1 MPEPAARDRRQ
12 VRQSRARVGPPV
24 GPRVRGHACGT
35 PARAP
40 AAGGRRRGTRAPGLP
55 RPAHCGPGGHRRR
68 VPGQTLEQAQR
79 FDVSSGFPCERG
91 LRCTQGAPESRT
103 EAPEGG
109 EASGG
114 KAPARRGRAGSCLDR
129 AAAGAG
135 FPVGRCAGAFSA
147 ERAKG
152 VKSTL
157 CWAPGLSGAPAPQP
171 RAAILDRGLRHSRQE
186 CIVRSSAGPG
196 ALSPC
201 LLDSTSPY

>member
-1 MPEPAARDRRQ
+1 MSARPWGRGCAVARVAHPPVRRQ
-12 VRQSRARVGPPV
+12 RADGAGER
-24 GPRVRGHACGT
+24 GPRGFHA
-35 PARAP
+35 
-40 AAGGRRRGTRAPGLP
+40 
-55 RPAHCGPGGHRRR
+55 RRR

-114 KAPARRGRAGSCLDR
+114 KAPARRGRAGSCSDR

>member
-1 MPEPAARDRRQ
+1 MSARPCGRGCAVARVAHPPVRRQ
-12 VRQSRARVGPPV
+12 RADGAGER
-24 GPRVRGHACGT
+24 GPRGFHA
-35 PARAP
+35 
-40 AAGGRRRGTRAPGLP
+40 
-55 RPAHCGPGGHRRR
+55 RRR

-91 LRCTQGAPESRT
+91 LRCTQSAPESRT
-103 EAPEGG
+103 EAPEGEERLPGGKPPLG
-109 EASGG
+109 EAG
-114 KAPARRGRAGSCLDR
+114 PGSCSDR

-135 FPVGRCAGAFSA
+135 FPVGRCVGAFSA

-152 VKSTL
+152 VKSAL

-186 CIVRSSAGPG
+186 CIVRSSAAPG

>member
-12 VRQSRARVGPPV
+12 VRQSRARVRPPV
-24 GPRVRGHACGT
+24 RPRVRGRACGT

-40 AAGGRRRGTRAPGLP
+40 AAGRRRRGTRAPGLP
-55 RPAHCGPGGHRRR
+55 RPARCGPGGHRRR

-114 KAPARRGRAGSCLDR
+114 KAPARRGRAGQLFGQGGRRRGVSRGEVRRCFLSR
-129 AAAGAG
+129 ACEGG
-135 FPVGRCAGAFSA
+135 QKHPVLG
-147 ERAKG
+147 
-152 VKSTL
+152 
-157 CWAPGLSGAPAPQP
+157 PGPVRSPRPPAPCRDPGP
-171 RAAILDRGLRHSRQE
+171 RASSLTSRVYRPE
-186 CIVRSSAGPG
+186 LGRSGRS
-196 ALSPC
+196 
-201 LLDSTSPY
+201 

>member
-1 MPEPAARDRRQ
+1 MSARPWGRGCAVARVAHPPVRRQ
-12 VRQSRARVGPPV
+12 RADGAGER
-24 GPRVRGHACGT
+24 GPRGFHAW
-35 PARAP
+35 
-40 AAGGRRRGTRAPGLP
+40 
-55 RPAHCGPGGHRRR
+55 RR

-114 KAPARRGRAGSCLDR
+114 KAPARRGRAGSCSDR

-171 RAAILDRGLRHSRQE
+171 RAAILDRRLRHSRQE
-186 CIVRSSAGPG
+186 CIVRSSAAPG

-201 LLDSTSPY
+201 LLDSTSP